1 MKVGDLV
8 TRSSPDANPRKIGV
22 IVKDDYEGNS
32 VNYRR
37 VFWFYLNSERNHSIH
52 SLKLLSE
59 A

>member
-8 TRSSPDANPRKIGV
+8 MRNATDANPRKIGV

>member
-8 TRSSPDANPRKIGV
+8 MRNSPDTNPKKIGI

-32 VNYRR
+32 INYRR
-37 VFWFYLNSERNHSIH
+37 VFWFHLNSVRSHSIH

-59 A
+59 G

>member
-8 TRSSPDANPRKIGV
+8 IRNSPHANPRKIGV
-22 IVKDDYEGNS
+22 IVKDDYKGNS

>member
-8 TRSSPDANPRKIGV
+8 IRNGLYANPRKIGI
-22 IVKDDYEGNS
+22 IVKDEHEGNS

>member
-8 TRSSPDANPRKIGV
+8 MRNSPDANPRKIGI
-22 IVKDDYEGNS
+22 IVKDDHEGNS